1 MAFNKRKA
9 GKTLLL
15 VAVIMIVVFLLLLP
29 PTQNLLR
36 KFLVDPFSTQYPE
49 GVEMEVSR
57 IMTIDANGGYVTSFR
72 LAVPV
77 PVDQIS
83 DGLSLQNVT
92 HITTSP
98 QYDKLM
104 EMGYS
109 NMMVWEGNDILTE
122 KTITFTM
129 TLSQTIHE
137 WELDEET
144 VLDKDEV
151 PQNLQ
156 DRYLDDEWQI
166 VVSDPIIA
174 NLSHQIVGNETD
186 VYAIAQ
192 SIYDWMV
199 DNVEY
204 PEQTVNDIP
213 KSSLETLHDLE
224 GDCDDQSILF
234 CALARSAG
242 VPAWLQ
248 LGAIYDRSS
257 GTMGGHGWVQ
267 MCMPTEAG
275 NVNVTIDI
283 VNHKFLVWMPNL
295 FCEYTD
301 DGNGTTLEDFY
312 HPISITYDPSS
323 YDPGE
328 TPRFLSSWE
337 VLSYEES
344 DEKVTLSTVLMARA
358 RD

>member
-9 GKTLLL
+9 GKALLL
-15 VAVIMIVVFLLLLP
+15 MAVILIVVFLLLLP
-29 PTQNLLR
+29 PTQDLLR
-36 KFLVDPFSTQYPE
+36 KYLVDPFSTQYPE

-57 IMTIDANGGYVTSFR
+57 TMTIDANGGHITSYR
-72 LAVPV
+72 LDVPV
-77 PVDQIS
+77 FVNQIS
-83 DGLSLQNVT
+83 DGEILQDVT
-92 HITTSP
+92 YTTILP
-98 QYDKLM
+98 IFKLEEAGDPDLM
-104 EMGYS
+104 I
-109 NMMVWEGNDILTE
+109 WEGDDVLTE
-122 KTITFTM
+122 RTVTITM
-129 TLSQTIHE
+129 TLAQTLHE
-137 WELDEET
+137 WELDENS
-144 VLDKDEV
+144 VLDKDEL
-151 PQNLQ
+151 PQDLQ

-166 VVSDPIIA
+166 VVSDPNITD
-174 NLSHQIVGNETD
+174 LSQQIVGNETD

-199 DNVEY
+199 DNVQY

-213 KSSLETLHDLE
+213 KTSVETLQDLE

-248 LGAIYDRSS
+248 LGTIYDRST

-267 MCMPTEAG
+267 MCLPTEEG

-283 VNHKFLVWMPNL
+283 VNRNFLVWMPNL
-295 FCEYTD
+295 FCEFTD
-301 DGNGTTLEDFY
+301 NGNGTALEDFY

-323 YDPGE
+323 YAPGE
-328 TPRFLSSWE
+328 TPQFISSWE

-344 DEKVTLSTVLMARA
+344 DEKVTLSTVLMART